1 MSIAVHPR
9 GTNADRRLTADS
21 CCRRA
26 ARLRCRAEDEVV
38 SQQELSEFEV
48 VEDAEELDVRDQNG
62 ANYLNDEVLSMI
74 TPETVPTPIFDSM
87 EVRIG
92 RTLQQLR

>member
-1 MSIAVHPR
+1 M
-9 GTNADRRLTADS
+9 
-21 CCRRA
+21 
-26 ARLRCRAEDEVV
+26 V

-48 VEDAEELDVRDQNG
+48 VEDAEEFDVRDQNG

-87 EVRIG
+87 EVRIDW
-92 RTLQQLR
+92 TLQQQLR